1 MSMNNMFLPMQV
13 SATALDA
20 QKVRLNVIASNIANA
35 SSTST
40 PEGGPYRRK
49 DVVFKTQMYEQ
60 NAAGVEVT
68 QIVEDQSPF
77 RSVFDPAHP
86 DADKNGYVSY
96 PNINV
101 MTEMVNLLTA
111 QRAYEA
117 NLTMISSY
125 KDMFMRTVDIL
136 KV

>member
-1 MSMNNMFLPMQV
+1 MNEMFLPLKV
-13 SATALDA
+13 SATALEA
-20 QKVRLNVIASNIANA
+20 QKVRLNVLASNIANA
-35 SSTST
+35 SSTQT

-49 DVVFKTQMYEQ
+49 DVVFKTYIYDRESV
-60 NAAGVEVT
+60 GVDVP

-77 RSVFDPAHP
+77 RTVFDPAHP

-101 MTEMVNLLTA
+101 LTEMVNLMTA

-117 NLTMISSY
+117 NLTMITSY
-125 KDMFMRTVDIL
+125 KEMYMRTLDIL

>member
-1 MSMNNMFLPMQV
+1 MNDMFLPLKV
-13 SATALDA
+13 SATGLEA

-35 SSTST
+35 SSTQT

-49 DVVFKTQMYEQ
+49 DVLFKTYMYDQ
-60 NAAGVEVT
+60 NSAGVDVP
-68 QIVEDQSPF
+68 QVIQDQSPF
-77 RSVFDPAHP
+77 RSVYDPSHP
-86 DADKNGYVSY
+86 DADKKGYVSY

-101 MTEMVNLLTA
+101 LTEMVNLMTA
-111 QRAYEA
+111 QRSYEA

-125 KDMFMRTVDIL
+125 KDMFMRTLDIL

>member
-1 MSMNNMFLPMQV
+1 MNELFLPLKV
-13 SATALDA
+13 SATALEA
-20 QKVRLNVIASNIANA
+20 QKVRLNVLASNIANA
-35 SSTST
+35 SSTQT

-49 DVVFKTQMYEQ
+49 DVLFKTYMYDQ
-60 NAAGVEVT
+60 QSSGVDVA
-68 QIVEDQSPF
+68 QVIEDKSPF
-77 RSVFDPAHP
+77 RTVFDPSHP

-101 MTEMVNLLTA
+101 LTEMVNLMTA
-111 QRAYEA
+111 QRSYEA

-125 KDMFMRTVDIL
+125 KDMYMRTLDIL

>member
-1 MSMNNMFLPMQV
+1 MNELFLPLKV
-13 SATALDA
+13 SATALEA
-20 QKVRLNVIASNIANA
+20 QKVRLNVLASNIANA
-35 SSTST
+35 SSTQT

-49 DVVFKTQMYEQ
+49 DVLFKTYMYDQ
-60 NAAGVEVT
+60 QSSGVDVA
-68 QIVEDQSPF
+68 QVIEDKSPF
-77 RSVFDPAHP
+77 RTVFDPAHP

-101 MTEMVNLLTA
+101 LTEMVNLMTA
-111 QRAYEA
+111 QRSYEA

-125 KDMFMRTVDIL
+125 KDMYMRTLDIL